1 MKPQPSYAPVYAAAC
16 YPDLARIAREHGY
29 ALAVHGSLQRDFDI
43 IAIPWAEVVTTH
55 EALIASICE
64 QTAFREVGQPENKL
78 HGRVAYTLSIGFGEC
93 AVDFQFMGP
102 FPQPQEK
109 G

>member
-1 MKPQPSYAPVYAAAC
+1 MKPEPSYAPVYAAAC

-102 FPQPQEK
+102 FPRHQEK

>member
-16 YPDLARIAREHGY
+16 YPDLVRIAREHGY

-64 QTAFREVGQPENKL
+64 QTAFREVGQPESKP

-102 FPQPQEK
+102 FPRH
-109 G
+109 

>member
-1 MKPQPSYAPVYAAAC
+1 MKPEPSYAPVYAAAC

-43 IAIPWAEVVTTH
+43 IAIPWAEVVSTH
-55 EALIASICE
+55 EALIEAI
-64 QTAFREVGQPENKL
+64 TREMALRLVGEKEERP
-78 HGRVAYTLSIGFGEC
+78 HGRMAYTLSIGFGEC

-102 FPQPQEK
+102 FPRHQEK

>member
-102 FPQPQEK
+102 FPRPQEK